1 MFIISNIS
9 KILLAQGEKDK
20 LATVI
25 LGLAVIILACF
36 LVLEMFRLKKQKE
49 KNTEAENWHKIAFT
63 DDLTGLS
70 NRMAYSEHI
79 RQIKT
84 NKSSWSNIAV
94 ILFDIDNFKQ
104 INDTKGHL
112 EGDRILKECA
122 EMLQEIFKYS
132 GSCVY
137 RIGGDE
143 FAVVLENVCE
153 EYIINALLNIKKYEE
168 SHQSFRVSKG
178 YSQTVEEDFDKMFE
192 QADEMLYADKNSKK

>member
-1 MFIISNIS
+1 M
-9 KILLAQGEKDK
+9 
-20 LATVI
+20 ATVI
-25 LGLAVIILACF
+25 LGLAVIILACL
-36 LVLEMFRLKKQKE
+36 LVVVTIRLKKQKE

-79 RQIKT
+79 RRIKA
-84 NKSSWSNIAV
+84 NKSLWANFAI
-94 ILFDIDNFKQ
+94 ILFDIDNFKK

-122 EMLQEIFKYS
+122 EMLKEIFKYS
-132 GSCVY
+132 DSCVY

-143 FAVVLENVCE
+143 FAVVLENVGE
-153 EYIINALLNIKKYEE
+153 QYIINALLNIKKYEE

-178 YSQTVEEDFDKMFE
+178 YSKAVGEDFDKMFE